1 MSLTVRIL
9 LVEDEE
15 NDAELQETTGYW
27 LRLNVV
33 P

>member
-15 NDAELQETTGYW
+15 NDAELQEITGYW